1 MADQISP
8 VQTPEQVLA
17 LLQGFMGTAALKA
30 GLDLEVFTHVAKGT
44 DTAEKIAA
52 AKQVSPRA
60 MRILCDALVVFGVLT
75 KSDGHYAVPPVA
87 QMLLVKGS
95 PTYLGAMS
103 RIIGAKPIWD
113 EASRLTELVRAG
125 HRLAPEGAETP
136 GNPFWEDFSRGS
148 RNMATMA
155 GPGVAETAAAWF
167 GAGGPAKILDIAA
180 GSGMYGFSALKRFPN
195 AKLVS
200 VDWPNVLKLAEPTA
214 AQMGLKDRVE
224 FRPGDIFKDDLGAGY
239 DLVLAVN
246 IYHHFNIEQ
255 CTELTRRL
263 YSATASGGALV
274 IVDAVADEKRE
285 TERFA
290 LVFALTML
298 IWTEDGDTYTLAE
311 YARMLNGAGYREVE
325 MRRLPGP
332 APQQAVLARK

>member
-1 MADQISP
+1 MADQITP

-17 LLQGFMGTAALKA
+17 LVQGFMGTAAIKA
-30 GLDLEVFTHVAKGT
+30 GLDLEVFTHVAKGN
-44 DTAEKIAA
+44 DSAEKIAA
-52 AKQVSPRA
+52 AKRVSPRA

-75 KSDGHYAVPPVA
+75 KSDGRYGVPPAA
-87 QMLLVKGS
+87 QLLLVKGS
-95 PTYLGAMS
+95 PAYMGAMS
-103 RIIGAKPIWD
+103 RIMAAKSIWD
-113 EASRLTELVRAG
+113 EAGRLTDIIKAG
-125 HRLAPEGAETP
+125 HRLAPDGAETP

-155 GPGVAETAAAWF
+155 GPRVAEVAAALL
-167 GAGGPAKILDIAA
+167 GAGGPTRILDIAA

-200 VDWPNVLKLAEPTA
+200 VDWANVLKLAEPTA
-214 AQMGLKDRVE
+214 AQMGLKERVE
-224 FRPGDIFKDDLGAGY
+224 FRPGDIFKDDLGASY

-263 YSATASGGALV
+263 YGATAPGGVLV

-285 TERFA
+285 SERFA
-290 LVFALTML
+290 LAFALTML
-298 IWTEDGDTYTLAE
+298 IWTQEGDTYTLVE
-311 YARMLNGAGYREVE
+311 YERMLKAAGYRDIAL
-325 MRRLPGP
+325 RALPGP
-332 APQQAVLARK
+332 ASQQAVVARR